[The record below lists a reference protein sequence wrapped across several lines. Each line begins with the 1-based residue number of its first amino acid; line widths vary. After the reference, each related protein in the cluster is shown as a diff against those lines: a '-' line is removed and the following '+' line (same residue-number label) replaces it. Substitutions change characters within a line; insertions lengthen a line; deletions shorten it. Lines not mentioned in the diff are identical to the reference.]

1 MDTINNLQN
10 ELKNIKIIIEQNK
23 KYKEYRKRNN
33 KLHHERNRDKINE
46 YNNNYIKNRYRNDPE
61 FREKQK
67 KAGKEYRERQ
77 KLKKHII
84 EMQNEEVLKDFGEL
98 DIIIK

>member
-10 ELKNIKIIIEQNK
+10 ELENIKAVMEKWNK
-23 KYKEYRKRNN
+23 VKEYRRRNN

-46 YNNNYIKNRYRNDPE
+46 YNNNYIKNRYKNDPE
-61 FREKQK
+61 FREKMK

-77 KLKKHII
+77 KLKKHIE
-84 EMQNEEVLKDFGEL
+84 EMQNEPALQEFGEL

>member
-10 ELKNIKIIIEQNK
+10 ELENIKAVMEKWNK
-23 KYKEYRKRNN
+23 VKEYRKRNN
-33 KLHHERNRDKINE
+33 KLHHERNREKINE
-46 YNNNYIKNRYRNDPE
+46 YNNNYIKNRYKNDPE
-61 FREKQK
+61 FREKMK
-67 KAGKEYRERQ
+67 NSNKEYRERQ

>member
-1 MDTINNLQN
+1 MDLINNLQN
-10 ELKNIKIIIEQNK
+10 ELEDIKIIIEQNK

-33 KLHHERNRDKINE
+33 KLYHERHRDKINE
-46 YNNNYIKNRYRNDPE
+46 YNNNYIKNRYHSDPE
-61 FREKQK
+61 FKEKQK
-67 KAGKEYRERQ
+67 KAGKEYRERL